1 MSLGKLLFHDYYKI
15 KPISYS
21 IFNISALLLKTLN
34 NPIFS
39 NLKIIAENEVFLVNY
54 SILLSRGSESKT
66 LLNSIDGNEI
76 LITKFS
82 KDVVQS
88 AIEFLYSDNFS
99 YECSLQE
106 LLNFS
111 KYYHMQTL
119 FSLCSI
125 ALTGNK
131 VRNSLFNINSDIL
144 AIYSAC
150 VKNDSGNLVHNCS
163 SIEPEFYKDLEP
175 DFLIVSETSHSC
187 HKFFLYLKSGF
198 IRNLVNYNPN
208 VDSIELEQFSSGA
221 IKAMIK
227 HCYGI
232 LEIDNSILTEVL
244 YLAKYMDMQ
253 GLFLYCEDRISRIL
267 TPANFLDLYEMALK
281 LQATQLIDFMNQYGE
296 IIGFKSLNNHN
307 LDPSVHEYLRK
318 IREKRKAN
326 KNSEFVKIEGES
338 QEDEF
343 DRLLEFYPLPS
354 DDDTVPLGVLTTPAI
369 DLELQILDEY
379 LYKNKNLSV
388 KVAKDFER
396 VDENEEEVEN
406 TTVKYN
412 RFQELDSD

>member
-1 MSLGKLLFHDYYKI
+1 
-15 KPISYS
+15 
-21 IFNISALLLKTLN
+21 
-34 NPIFS
+34 
-39 NLKIIAENEVFLVNY
+39 
-54 SILLSRGSESKT
+54 
-66 LLNSIDGNEI
+66 
-76 LITKFS
+76 
-82 KDVVQS
+82 
-88 AIEFLYSDNFS
+88 
-99 YECSLQE
+99 
-106 LLNFS
+106 
-111 KYYHMQTL
+111 
-119 FSLCSI
+119 
-125 ALTGNK
+125 
-131 VRNSLFNINSDIL
+131 
-144 AIYSAC
+144 
-150 VKNDSGNLVHNCS
+150 
-163 SIEPEFYKDLEP
+163 
-175 DFLIVSETSHSC
+175 
-187 HKFFLYLKSGF
+187 
-198 IRNLVNYNPN
+198 
-208 VDSIELEQFSSGA
+208 
-221 IKAMIK
+221 
-227 HCYGI
+227 
-232 LEIDNSILTEVL
+232 
-244 YLAKYMDMQ
+244 
-253 GLFLYCEDRISRIL
+253 
-267 TPANFLDLYEMALK
+267 
-281 LQATQLIDFMNQYGE
+281 MNQYGE